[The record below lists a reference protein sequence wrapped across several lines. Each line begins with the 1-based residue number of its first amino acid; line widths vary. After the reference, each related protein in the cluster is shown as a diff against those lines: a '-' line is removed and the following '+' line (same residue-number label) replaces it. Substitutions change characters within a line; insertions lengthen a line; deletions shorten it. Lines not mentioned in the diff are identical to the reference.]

1 VSWTA
6 AEYVLPDEPFTGV
19 ERPMLGGF
27 LDRYRVSFLNRCSG
41 LTAEQLA
48 ERSAPPSNLS
58 LIGIARHLTDV
69 ELNYFRRRWGGQ
81 EIASYYASVER
92 PDADFEDASPATAER
107 DLQRLVAEQEAA
119 RQAVADMPLEEI
131 FVNPRWGEMSLRW
144 ALIHMI
150 GEYAGHT
157 GQADLIRERIDG
169 KAGWW

>member
-1 VSWTA
+1 
-6 AEYVLPDEPFTGV
+6 
-19 ERPMLGGF
+19 MLDGF
-27 LDRYRVSFLNRCSG
+27 LDRYRGSFLNRCSG

-48 ERSAPPSNLS
+48 ERPVPPSNLS

-81 EIASYYASVER
+81 EIASYYASEDR
-92 PDADFEDASPATAER
+92 PDAAFEDASPATADR
-107 DLQRLVAEQEAA
+107 DLQRLVAEQQAA
-119 RQAVADMPLEEI
+119 RQAVAGMPLGAI